1 MGGLLEPA
9 FVGPEFFTNWCGSTV
24 GALFDA
30 IRQDMPK
37 NDNKGTLTPPLIA
50 DVLAYVFKQNGFPPG
65 TADLPTDLDVLKS
78 IRIEGPSH

>member
-9 FVGPEFFTNWCGSTV
+9 LVGPEFFTKWGGSTV

-37 NDNKGTLTPPLIA
+37 NDRKGTLPPPLIA

-65 TADLPTDLDVLKS
+65 TADLPTDLNVLKN
-78 IRIEGPSH
+78 IRIEAPSH